1 VVPRARVALGSD
13 LDFPRFA
20 SFTPQSWKIEI

>member
-1 VVPRARVALGSD
+1 VLRQVVEFRLSD

-20 SFTPQSWKIEI
+20 SFEQHNATLG